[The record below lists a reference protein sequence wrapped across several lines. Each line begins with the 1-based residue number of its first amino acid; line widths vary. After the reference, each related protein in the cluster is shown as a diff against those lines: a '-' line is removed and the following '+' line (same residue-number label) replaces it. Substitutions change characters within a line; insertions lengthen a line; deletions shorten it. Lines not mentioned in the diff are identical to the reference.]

1 MSFTTTQP
9 EMLADAAGRLAG
21 IGSTIASQNTAAMG
35 PTTAV
40 LPAAADQVSVL
51 TAAQFSTYGQLY
63 QSIGAQ
69 ASAILGMFVNTLSGS
84 AGSYAVTEAANT
96 VLAG

>member
-21 IGSTIASQNTAAMG
+21 IGSTVASQNTAAAG
-35 PTTAV
+35 STTAV

-51 TAAQFSTYGQLY
+51 TAAQFATYGQLY
-63 QSIGAQ
+63 QLIGAQ
-69 ASAILGMFVNTLSGS
+69 ANAILGMFVQTLSGS
-84 AGSYAVTEAANT
+84 AGSYAVTEAANA
-96 VLAG
+96 VIAG